1 MEVCLRCTKSLVKI
15 SYCFDIPRLLNALT
29 NDKKQTY
36 TLYIVVNMKYYSMT
50 WYHNYKPTHFCVR
63 LLNHSCVIGLFIM
76 KISKVVCFWFIFN
89 WLKIIIVS
97 WKFVLLVHDTPMDLL
112 NFAKLVSMNQSALSI
127 WYDVILSIWI
137 ISIDLYLIKA
147 CVKRNKFY
155 SQMFAWKMVKYNRRN
170 ENGFVFRC
178 HWLSS
183 FLDVCVWSINLQI
196 FQFLSSYGW
205 WRILKFMQ

>member
-1 MEVCLRCTKSLVKI
+1 MTKNKHIHCTLLLIWSIIQWL
-15 SYCFDIPRLLNALT
+15 DIITT
-29 NDKKQTY
+29 N
-36 TLYIVVNMKYYSMT
+36 L
-50 WYHNYKPTHFCVR
+50 HNFFCVR
-63 LLNHSCVIGLFIM
+63 LLNYSCVIGLFIM

-97 WKFVLLVHDTPMDLL
+97 WKFVLLVQ
-112 NFAKLVSMNQSALSI
+112 NESALSI
-127 WYDVILSIWI
+127 LYDVILSIWI

-155 SQMFAWKMVKYNRRN
+155 SQMFASKMVKYNRRN

-196 FQFLSSYGW
+196 FQFLSPYGW

>member
-1 MEVCLRCTKSLVKI
+1 MTKNKHIHCTLLLIWSIIQWL
-15 SYCFDIPRLLNALT
+15 DIITT
-29 NDKKQTY
+29 N
-36 TLYIVVNMKYYSMT
+36 LHI
-50 WYHNYKPTHFCVR
+50 FCVR
-63 LLNHSCVIGLFIM
+63 LLNYSCVIGLFIM

-97 WKFVLLVHDTPMDLL
+97 WKFVLLVHK
-112 NFAKLVSMNQSALSI
+112 FVSINESALSI

-147 CVKRNKFY
+147 CAKRNKFY

-196 FQFLSSYGW
+196 FQFLSPYGW

>member
-1 MEVCLRCTKSLVKI
+1 MTKNKHIHCTLLLIWSIIQWLDIITTNLHIFLRKVVELFLRHRAFYHENLKSIMSLIHLQLDQHYCHILQICFTCVWNSVK
-15 SYCFDIPRLLNALT
+15 
-29 NDKKQTY
+29 
-36 TLYIVVNMKYYSMT
+36 YIV
-50 WYHNYKPTHFCVR
+50 
-63 LLNHSCVIGLFIM
+63 
-76 KISKVVCFWFIFN
+76 
-89 WLKIIIVS
+89 
-97 WKFVLLVHDTPMDLL
+97 KFLST
-112 NFAKLVSMNQSALSI
+112 NQSVFSI
-127 WYDVILSIWI
+127 LYDVILSIWI
-137 ISIDLYLIKA
+137 IYIDLYLIKA

-196 FQFLSSYGW
+196 FQFLSPYGW

>member
-1 MEVCLRCTKSLVKI
+1 MTKNKHIHCTLLLIWSIIQWL
-15 SYCFDIPRLLNALT
+15 DIITT
-29 NDKKQTY
+29 N
-36 TLYIVVNMKYYSMT
+36 L
-50 WYHNYKPTHFCVR
+50 HNFFCVR
-63 LLNHSCVIGLFIM
+63 LLNYSCVIGLFIM
-76 KISKVVCFWFIFN
+76 KISKVVCFLFICN
-89 WLKIIIVS
+89 WINIIVIS
-97 WKFVLLVHDTPMDLL
+97 KNNCFTCVWNSAKYIVKFL
-112 NFAKLVSMNQSALSI
+112 SINQSVLSI
-127 WYDVILSIWI
+127 LYDVIFSIWMI
-137 ISIDLYLIKA
+137 YIDLYLIKA

>member
-1 MEVCLRCTKSLVKI
+1 M
-15 SYCFDIPRLLNALT
+15 
-29 NDKKQTY
+29 
-36 TLYIVVNMKYYSMT
+36 
-50 WYHNYKPTHFCVR
+50 
-63 LLNHSCVIGLFIM
+63 NHSCVIGLFIM
-76 KISKVVCFWFIFN
+76 NFSNVLCFWFIFS
-89 WLKIIIVS
+89 WIKVIVIS
-97 WKFVLLVHDTPMDLL
+97 YKFVLLVY
-112 NFAKLVSMNQSALSI
+112 FAKFVSINQSAFSI
-127 WYDVILSIWI
+127 LYDVILSIWI
-137 ISIDLYLIKA
+137 IYIDLYLIKA

-183 FLDVCVWSINLQI
+183 FLDVWVWSINLQI